1 MRLTKI
7 NSRKILFLLISISTV
22 FQVIFFYAV
31 RINFECDSAAY
42 YNSAV
47 GYFTQNMNLVSP
59 YRGPVYPLFL
69 RLFGITTSGSIYPLL
84 IFQASL
90 GVLMP
95 VLIYLILTK
104 YGKVN
109 AVLGY
114 IVFLAST
121 ISFTSAKLILA
132 EQIFITLVILAIFYL
147 QKYLIS
153 KKLIYLYL
161 FCTFAILGSLTRW
174 EGLALIVAVSLS
186 FIVRSMLVR
195 DFAKP
200 TAILLIII
208 SLSLTGYSAI
218 RAYQYDDIKMFGL
231 QNGTG
236 SQWLW
241 RQYYSQGFRDFAGEI
256 KDATGA
262 FRGDS
267 IQYIYN
273 TTIDY
278 VLQNDSEFEA
288 LKVTST
294 DNKEVNQNTVTGFQN
309 EKNNIELLVNEAWKT
324 PTTSGSHISFLMSR
338 AIISKHGLVE
348 GDKILQK
355 GALNILL
362 NEPQAQLVVLQQG
375 LAMIGVGSFK
385 FTEKIQWFEGPPIN
399 IGGCLNNTGN
409 ENFIKNHNEIYKFY
423 SSTVHRIASEV
434 RNLIRASFPLLLLIT
449 LAQGIL
455 RKKIEIMYIILTLAT
470 ASNIAIVSLTG
481 GGPYGKYDLTI
492 FSYLIL
498 AIFCQID
505 LTKLPSWKRL
515 KIKRFDK
522 NV

>member
-42 YNSAV
+42 YNSTV

-59 YRGPVYPLFL
+59 YRGPVYPIIL
-69 RLFGITTSGSIYPLL
+69 RLFGITTSGTIYPLL

-114 IVFLAST
+114 IVFLASS

-153 KKLIYLYL
+153 NKLFYLYL
-161 FCTFAILGSLTRW
+161 FCTFALLSSLTRW

-186 FIVRSMLVR
+186 FIVRLMFVR

-241 RQYYSQGFRDFAGEI
+241 RQYYSQGFRDFKGEI

-262 FRGDS
+262 FKGDS
-267 IQYIYN
+267 IKYIYN

-288 LKVTST
+288 LKVTSI
-294 DNKEVNQNTVTGFQN
+294 DNKVVNQNTVTGFQN
-309 EKNNIELLVNEAWKT
+309 EKNNIEFLVNEAWKT

-338 AIISKHGLVE
+338 AIISKHYCRN
-348 GDKILQK
+348 KKYQTR
-355 GALNILL
+355 
-362 NEPQAQLVVLQQG
+362 QCR
-375 LAMIGVGSFK
+375 FK
-385 FTEKIQWFEGPPIN
+385 
-399 IGGCLNNTGN
+399 
-409 ENFIKNHNEIYKFY
+409 
-423 SSTVHRIASEV
+423 S
-434 RNLIRASFPLLLLIT
+434 
-449 LAQGIL
+449 
-455 RKKIEIMYIILTLAT
+455 
-470 ASNIAIVSLTG
+470 
-481 GGPYGKYDLTI
+481 
-492 FSYLIL
+492 
-498 AIFCQID
+498 
-505 LTKLPSWKRL
+505 
-515 KIKRFDK
+515 
-522 NV
+522 